1 VTRQVS
7 HCAKAKEVQHRGKPN
22 IKTSLLHN
30 VKGDSRNKSVTTFTS
45 CKSMADKFH
54 VLQTKQEVQESGKP
68 NIKTSLLH
76 HVKGDSQSQL
86 ATTFISCKSVTR
98 QI

>member
-1 VTRQVS
+1 
-7 HCAKAKEVQHRGKPN
+7 VQKLKKFN
-22 IKTSLLHN
+22 IEENQISN

-45 CKSMADKFH
+45 CKSMPDKFH

-76 HVKGDSQSQL
+76 HEPKPTCDNFYIV
-86 ATTFISCKSVTR
+86 
-98 QI
+98 